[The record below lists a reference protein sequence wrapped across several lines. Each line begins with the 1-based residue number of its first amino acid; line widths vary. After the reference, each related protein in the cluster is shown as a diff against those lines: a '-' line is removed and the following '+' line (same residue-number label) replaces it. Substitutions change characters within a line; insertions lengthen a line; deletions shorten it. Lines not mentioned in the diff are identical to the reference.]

1 MITTADKLKQLEA
14 LRDQAGSLAFERVR
28 LASEVIKD
36 KDWIV
41 KNYEGS
47 EMKAA
52 KALEL
57 RYFAD
62 LCGAINFWELIE
74 ILNYF
79 PTLEKWQE
87 YQFNLAAMCATIEKG
102 RKKVSK
108 IINRVTLA
116 AHEELIMRLAVVE
129 TQLKEEQQRR
139 EEAEGK
145 LLKAEGQLTIAVRE
159 IAQLKGQLAKF
170 EIKKQ
175 SA

>member
-1 MITTADKLKQLEA
+1 MITTADKLKQLEV
-14 LRDQAGSLAFERVR
+14 LRDQAGLLAFKRVC
-28 LASEVIKD
+28 LAAEIIKD

-41 KNYEGS
+41 ANYEGS

-52 KALEL
+52 KALEM

-74 ILNYF
+74 ILNHF

-87 YQFNLAAMCATIEKG
+87 YQFNLTAMSAVIDKS
-102 RKKVSK
+102 RKKVHK
-108 IINRVTLA
+108 TINRVTLA

-129 TQLKEEQQRR
+129 TQLKEEKQRR

-145 LLKAEGQLTIAVRE
+145 LLKTEGQLIIAVRE

-170 EIKKQ
+170 ETKKQ